1 MLDNTAP
8 TGTVEI
14 NGGAPTTDTISVTLG
29 LTASDAGSTV
39 ASVLISNSTDFT
51 GATPVP
57 YAASVP
63 WQLSSGL
70 GPKTVYV
77 KFIDSLGN
85 VSASAVQDDIE
96 LTLNSDATPPNPVA
110 AVSHIVAGTGQ
121 SSIPVRISWTAGTDN
136 PGGSGVA
143 GYVIQRQVN
152 GGAFATV
159 ATVNHPTLTYQAN
172 LSTSSATYRYRVLVK
187 DKGRGLTS
195 SGKYTPTFR
204 TLSYSESSSSVKY
217 TGAWSTT
224 SSSIYVGGKAKW
236 GQAANASA
244 SLTFTGNRIG
254 WLSRTGPIYGTARV
268 YINGS
273 LASTVNLFSAT
284 YVDKRIVFQRSFTT
298 STARTIRIVISGTA
312 GHPRVT
318 LDQFFV
324 LR

>member
-1 MLDNTAP
+1 M
-8 TGTVEI
+8 
-14 NGGAPTTDTISVTLG
+14 
-29 LTASDAGSTV
+29 
-39 ASVLISNSTDFT
+39 
-51 GATPVP
+51 
-57 YAASVP
+57 
-63 WQLSSGL
+63 
-70 GPKTVYV
+70 
-77 KFIDSLGN
+77 
-85 VSASAVQDDIE
+85 
-96 LTLNSDATPPNPVA
+96 TPPNPVA
-110 AVSHIVAGTGQ
+110 SVSHIVAGTGQ

-152 GGAFATV
+152 GGAFTTV

-187 DKGRGLTS
+187 DSGPRPDELGQVHADVPHVELQRVQQLGELHRGVEHLDS
-195 SGKYTPTFR
+195 ST
-204 TLSYSESSSSVKY
+204 V
-217 TGAWSTT
+217 
-224 SSSIYVGGKAKW
+224 YVGGKAKW

-284 YVDKRIVFQRSFTT
+284 YTDKRIVFQRSFTT
-298 STARTIRIVISGTA
+298 STARTIRVVVSGTA